1 MSGKADGNAVK
12 FIEEHGV
19 RYAVIPEKQFR
30 NLMRLVNDLQDSL
43 EMKEALRGDEDFLT
57 LEELDKELSKAG
69 LL

>member
-12 FIEEHGV
+12 FIEESGE

-30 NLMRLVNDLQDSL
+30 NLLRLVNDLQDSL
-43 EMKEALRGDEDFLT
+43 EMKEALRDDKDFLT

-69 LL
+69 LF